1 MVTRGTVPHRAPQ
14 TRFGV
19 FVTKNKEYSMRS
31 IYLSDITM
39 SMPAKTGGYD
49 LSFREKIELAKLL
62 DRVGIQVIETAA
74 IKDKRT
80 DSLLIKSIASA
91 VKNSTVAVPLVLT
104 DKDTVKITWNALREA
119 KKPRLQVVAPV
130 STVQMEYISRMKPA
144 AIVKKV
150 AKLTADA
157 KAVCR
162 DVEFVAWD
170 AGRSEADFLKEIIKA
185 AVEAGATVV
194 TLCDTAG
201 NLLPEEFFARVRA
214 AREDLPENVKLGVMI
229 SNELSLADACA
240 VSAVLAGADEV
251 KVSACGGFTSSL
263 EGLVHILKVRGM
275 EKGVCCSVHD
285 TELKRIVS
293 QIRRICEEKGSGTST
308 YDSEVHDNHSVVL
321 TIHDDMAA
329 VAKAAEEI
337 GYDLSEEDELKVYE
351 AFARIASKKDSV
363 GAKEL
368 DAIVASAAMQVP
380 PTYKIRNFV
389 INSGNVITATCHIKM
404 EKDGQIL
411 DGLAVGD
418 GPVDA
423 SFLAI
428 EQIIGH
434 HYELDDLEIQAVTEG
449 REAMGETVV
458 RLRAAD
464 GKVYSGR
471 GISTDIIGSSINAYV
486 SAVNKIVYE
495 EGE

>member
-1 MVTRGTVPHRAPQ
+1 
-14 TRFGV
+14 
-19 FVTKNKEYSMRS
+19 MRS
-31 IYLSDITM
+31 INLSDITM

-49 LSFREKIELAKLL
+49 LSFREKIEVAKLL

-74 IKDKRT
+74 IKDRRT
-80 DSLLIKSIASA
+80 DSLLIKSISSA
-91 VKNSTVAVPLVLT
+91 VKKSVVAVPLVLT
-104 DKDTVKITWNALREA
+104 EKDTVKITWNALKEA

-144 AIVKKV
+144 QVIKKIS
-150 AKLTADA
+150 KLTEEA
-157 KAVCR
+157 KELCR

-170 AGRSEADFLKEIIKA
+170 AGRSEADFLKEAIHA
-185 AVEAGATVV
+185 AADAGATVV

-201 NLLPEEFFARVRA
+201 NLLPEEFYDRVEK
-214 AREDLPENVKLGVMI
+214 AREDLPENIKLGVMI

-251 KVSACGGFTSSL
+251 KVSACGDFTSSL

-275 EKGVCCSVHD
+275 EKGISCNVHD
-285 TELKRIVS
+285 TELNRIVS
-293 QIRRICEEKGSGTST
+293 QIKRICEEKGSGTST
-308 YDSEVHDNHSVVL
+308 YDSSVHDEHGVVL
-321 TIHDDMAA
+321 TIHDDMTA
-329 VAKAAEEI
+329 VANAAAEI
-337 GYDLSEEDELKVYE
+337 GYDLDEEDAVKVYD
-351 AFARIASKKDSV
+351 AFSRIASKKESV

-380 PTYKIRNFV
+380 PTYKLKDFV
-389 INSGNVITATCHIKM
+389 INSGNAITATCHLRM
-404 EKDGQIL
+404 EKNGQML

-434 HYELDDLEIQAVTEG
+434 HYELDEFEMQAVTEG

-471 GISTDIIGSSINAYV
+471 GISTDIIGASIDAYV

-495 EGE
+495 EEE

>member
-1 MVTRGTVPHRAPQ
+1 
-14 TRFGV
+14 
-19 FVTKNKEYSMRS
+19 
-31 IYLSDITM
+31 M
-39 SMPAKTGGYD
+39 SMPVRSGGYD
-49 LSFREKIELAKLL
+49 LSFREKIEVAKLL
-62 DRVGIQVIETAA
+62 DRTGIQVIETAA
-74 IKDKRT
+74 VKEKRT

-91 VKNSTVAVPLVLT
+91 VKDSIVAVPLVLT
-104 DKDTVKITWNALREA
+104 DKDTVKITWNALKEA

-144 AIVKKV
+144 DLISRIKALAKEASKV
-150 AKLTADA
+150 CAE
-157 KAVCR
+157 
-162 DVEFVAWD
+162 VEFVAWD
-170 AGRSEADFLKEIIKA
+170 AGRSEADFLKEAVDA
-185 AVEAGATVV
+185 AVKAGATMV

-201 NLLPEEFFARVRA
+201 NLLPEEFYDRVKNA
-214 AREDLPENVKLGVMI
+214 KEQLPEGVRLGVMV

-240 VSAVLAGADEV
+240 VSALQAGADEV

-263 EGLVHILKVRGM
+263 EGLVHILKVRGV
-275 EKGVCCSVHD
+275 ENGISCDVHD
-285 TELKRIVS
+285 TELKRIVN

-308 YDSEVHDNHSVVL
+308 YSSEVHDEQGVVL

-329 VAKAAEEI
+329 VTKAAAEI
-337 GYDLSEEDELKVYE
+337 GYDLSEEDAVDVYD
-351 AFARIASKKDSV
+351 AFVRIASKKESI

-380 PTYKIRNFV
+380 PTYKLKDFV
-389 INSGNVITATCHIKM
+389 INSGNAITATCHIRM
-404 EKDGQIL
+404 EKGGQIL

-434 HYELDDLEIQAVTEG
+434 HYELDQFEMQAVTEG

-458 RLRAAD
+458 RLRSTD

-471 GISTDIIGSSINAYV
+471 GISTDIIGASIDAYM

>member
-1 MVTRGTVPHRAPQ
+1 
-14 TRFGV
+14 
-19 FVTKNKEYSMRS
+19 MRS

-74 IKDKRT
+74 IKNKRT

-91 VKNSTVAVPLVLT
+91 VKSSAVAVPLVLT
-104 DKDTVKITWNALREA
+104 DKDSVKTTWAALKEA

-130 STVQMEYISRMKPA
+130 STVQMEYITRMKPA
-144 AIVKKV
+144 AVIKKIS
-150 AKLTADA
+150 KLTADA
-157 KAVCR
+157 RAVCK

-170 AGRSEADFLKEIIKA
+170 AGRSEADFLKEAVDA

-201 NLLPEEFFARVRA
+201 NLLPEEFYDRVQK
-214 AREDLPENVKLGVMI
+214 AREDVPENVRLGVMI

-251 KVSACGGFTSSL
+251 KVSACGNFTSSL

-275 EKGVCCSVHD
+275 EHGVSCDVHD
-285 TELKRIVS
+285 TELSRIVN
-293 QIRRICEEKGSGTST
+293 QIRRICEAKSSGTST
-308 YDSEVHDNHSVVL
+308 YDSEVHDEHDVVL
-321 TIHDDMAA
+321 TIHDDITA
-329 VAKAAEEI
+329 VTKAAAAI
-337 GYDLSEEDELKVYE
+337 GYDLSEEDAIQVYE
-351 AFARIASKKDSV
+351 AFTRIASKKESV

-380 PTYKIRNFV
+380 STYKIVDFV
-389 INSGNVITATCHIKM
+389 INSGNAITATCHIRM
-404 EKDGQIL
+404 EKNGQIQ

-418 GPVDA
+418 GPIDA
-423 SFLAI
+423 SFFAI

-434 HYELDDLEIQAVTEG
+434 HYELDEFEMQAVTEG

-464 GKVYSGR
+464 GKLYSGR
-471 GISTDIIGSSINAYV
+471 GISTDIIQASIDAYV

>member
-1 MVTRGTVPHRAPQ
+1 
-14 TRFGV
+14 
-19 FVTKNKEYSMRS
+19 MRS

-39 SMPAKTGGYD
+39 SMPARSGGYG
-49 LSFREKIELAKLL
+49 LTFREKIEVAKLL
-62 DRVGIQVIETAA
+62 DRAGIQVIETAA
-74 IKDKRT
+74 IKEKRT

-91 VKNSTVAVPLVLT
+91 VKGSTVAVPLLLT
-104 DKDTVKITWNALREA
+104 EKDTVKITWNALKEA

-150 AKLTADA
+150 AKLTAEA
-157 KAVCR
+157 RELCG

-170 AGRSEADFLKEIIKA
+170 AGRSEADFLKEAVSA

-201 NLLPEEFFARVRA
+201 NLLPEEFYGRVKNARD
-214 AREDLPENVKLGVMI
+214 DLPENVRLGVMI

-240 VSAVLAGADEV
+240 VSALQAGADEV
-251 KVSACGGFTSSL
+251 KVSACGSFTSSL

-275 EKGVCCSVHD
+275 ENGMSCSVQD
-285 TELKRIVS
+285 TELKRIVG
-293 QIRRICEEKGSGTST
+293 QIRRICEEKGTGTST
-308 YDSEVHDNHSVVL
+308 YDSEVHDEHGVVL
-321 TIHDDMAA
+321 TIHDDMTA
-329 VAKAAEEI
+329 VTKAASEI
-337 GYDLSEEDELKVYE
+337 GYDLSEEDAIKVYD
-351 AFARIASKKDSV
+351 AFVRIASKKESV
-363 GAKEL
+363 SAKEL

-380 PTYKIRNFV
+380 PTYKLKDFV
-389 INSGNVITATCHIKM
+389 INSGSAITATCHIRM
-404 EKDGQIL
+404 DKDGQML

-434 HYELDDLEIQAVTEG
+434 HYELDQFEMQAVTEG

-458 RLRAAD
+458 RLRAQD

-471 GISTDIIGSSINAYV
+471 GISTDIIGASIEAYM
-486 SAVNKIVYE
+486 SAINKIVYE

>member
-1 MVTRGTVPHRAPQ
+1 
-14 TRFGV
+14 
-19 FVTKNKEYSMRS
+19 MRS

-39 SMPAKTGGYD
+39 SMPARTGGYD
-49 LSFREKIELAKLL
+49 LSFREKIEVAKLL

-91 VKNSTVAVPLVLT
+91 VKGGTVAVPLILT
-104 DKDTVKITWNALREA
+104 EKDTVKTTWNALKEA

-144 AIVKKV
+144 AIVKKI
-150 AKLTADA
+150 AKLTEEA
-157 KAVCR
+157 KAVCS

-170 AGRSEADFLKEIIKA
+170 AGRSETDFLKEAINA
-185 AVEAGATVV
+185 AVEAGATEV

-201 NLLPEEFFARVRA
+201 NLLPEEFYDRVRS
-214 AREDLPENVKLGVMI
+214 ARGDIPENIKLGVMI

-275 EKGVCCSVHD
+275 EKGVSCNVHD
-285 TELKRIVS
+285 TELKRIVG

-308 YDSEVHDNHSVVL
+308 YDSAVHDEHCVVL
-321 TIHDDMAA
+321 TIHDDIAA
-329 VAKAAEEI
+329 VTKAATEI
-337 GYDLSEEDELKVYE
+337 GYDLSEEDAVEVYE
-351 AFARIASKKDSV
+351 AFSRIASKKESV

-380 PTYKIRNFV
+380 PTYKLKDFV
-389 INSGNVITATCHIKM
+389 INSGNAITATCHLRM
-404 EKDGQIL
+404 EKNGQIL

-434 HYELDDLEIQAVTEG
+434 HYELDEFEMQAVTEG

-471 GISTDIIGSSINAYV
+471 GISTDIIGASIDAYV

>member
-1 MVTRGTVPHRAPQ
+1 
-14 TRFGV
+14 
-19 FVTKNKEYSMRS
+19 MRS
-31 IYLSDITM
+31 INLSDITM

-49 LSFREKIELAKLL
+49 LSFREKIEVAKLL

-91 VKNSTVAVPLVLT
+91 VKQSTVAVPLILT
-104 DKDTVKITWNALREA
+104 EKDTVKITWNALKEA

-144 AIVKKV
+144 QVIKKIS
-150 AKLTADA
+150 KLTEEA
-157 KAVCR
+157 KELCR

-170 AGRSEADFLKEIIKA
+170 AGRSEADFLKEAIHA
-185 AVEAGATVV
+185 AADAGATVV

-201 NLLPEEFFARVRA
+201 NLLPEEFYDRVEK
-214 AREDLPENVKLGVMI
+214 AREDLPENIKLGVMI

-251 KVSACGGFTSSL
+251 KVSACGDFTSSL

-275 EKGVCCSVHD
+275 EKGISCNVHD
-285 TELKRIVS
+285 TELNRIVS
-293 QIRRICEEKGSGTST
+293 QIKRICEEKGSGTST
-308 YDSEVHDNHSVVL
+308 YDSSVHDEHGVVL
-321 TIHDDMAA
+321 TIHDDMTA
-329 VAKAAEEI
+329 VAKAAAEI
-337 GYDLSEEDELKVYE
+337 GYDLDEEDAVKVYD
-351 AFARIASKKDSV
+351 AFSRIASKKESV

-380 PTYKIRNFV
+380 PTYKLKDFV
-389 INSGNVITATCHIKM
+389 INSGNAITATCHLRM
-404 EKDGQIL
+404 EKNGQML

-434 HYELDDLEIQAVTEG
+434 HYELDEFEMQAVTEG

-471 GISTDIIGSSINAYV
+471 GISTDIIGASIDAYV

-495 EGE
+495 EEE

>member
-1 MVTRGTVPHRAPQ
+1 
-14 TRFGV
+14 
-19 FVTKNKEYSMRS
+19 
-31 IYLSDITM
+31 
-39 SMPAKTGGYD
+39 MPARTGGYD
-49 LSFREKIELAKLL
+49 LSFRERIEVAKLL
-62 DRVGIQVIETAA
+62 DRAGLQVIEIAA
-74 IKDKRT
+74 IKERRT

-91 VKNSTVAVPLVLT
+91 VKGSIVAVPLVLSE
-104 DKDTVKITWNALREA
+104 KDTVKITWNALKEA

-144 AIVKKV
+144 QVVKKV

-157 KAVCR
+157 KAVCG

-170 AGRSEADFLKEIIKA
+170 AGRSEADFLKEVIGA
-185 AVEAGATVV
+185 AVVAGATVV

-201 NLLPEEFFARVRA
+201 NLLPEEFFQRVKA
-214 AREDLPENVKLGVMI
+214 ARDDLPENVKLGVMI

-275 EKGVCCSVHD
+275 EKGVCCDVHD

-293 QIRRICEEKGSGTST
+293 QIRRICEEKGTGTST
-308 YDSEVHDNHSVVL
+308 YDSEVHDEHEVVL
-321 TIHDDMAA
+321 TIHDDMTA
-329 VAKAAEEI
+329 VTKAAAEV
-337 GYDLSEEDELKVYE
+337 GYDLSEDDAVKVYE
-351 AFARIASKKDSV
+351 AFVRIASKKESV

-380 PTYKIRNFV
+380 PTYKIRDFV
-389 INSGNVITATCHIKM
+389 INSGNAITATCHIRM
-404 EKDGQIL
+404 EKEGQVL

-434 HYELDDLEIQAVTEG
+434 HYDLDQFEMQAVTEG

-471 GISTDIIGSSINAYV
+471 GISTDIIGASIEAYV

>member
-1 MVTRGTVPHRAPQ
+1 
-14 TRFGV
+14 
-19 FVTKNKEYSMRS
+19 MRS
-31 IYLSDITM
+31 INLSDITM
-39 SMPAKTGGYD
+39 SMPARTGGYD

-62 DRVGIQVIETAA
+62 DRAGLQVIETAA
-74 IKDKRT
+74 IKDRRT

-91 VKNSTVAVPLVLT
+91 VKKSTVAVPLILT
-104 DKDTVKITWNALREA
+104 EKDTVKLTWNALKEA

-150 AKLTADA
+150 AKLTEEARA
-157 KAVCR
+157 FCG

-170 AGRSEADFLKEIIKA
+170 AGRSEADFLKEAVDA
-185 AVEAGATVV
+185 AVGAGATSV

-201 NLLPEEFFARVRA
+201 NLLPEEFYKRVENARGDIPEGVR
-214 AREDLPENVKLGVMI
+214 LGVMI

-251 KVSACGGFTSSL
+251 KVSACGSFTSSL
-263 EGLVHILKVRGM
+263 EGLVHILKVRGV
-275 EKGVCCSVHD
+275 EKGVSCDVQD
-285 TELKRIVS
+285 TELSRIVG
-293 QIRRICEEKGSGTST
+293 QIRRICEEKNSGRSA
-308 YDSEVHDNHSVVL
+308 YEGASKDERGVVL
-321 TIHDDMAA
+321 TVHDDITAVTRAA
-329 VAKAAEEI
+329 HEI
-337 GYDLSEEDELKVYE
+337 GYDLSEEDAVEVYE
-351 AFARIASKKDSV
+351 AFTRIASKKESV
-363 GAKEL
+363 SAKEL
-368 DAIVASAAMQVP
+368 DAIIASAAMQVP
-380 PTYKIRNFV
+380 PTYKIKDFV
-389 INSGNVITATCHIKM
+389 INSGNTITATCHIRM
-404 EKDGQIL
+404 EKNGQTL

-434 HYELDDLEIQAVTEG
+434 HYELDEFEMQAVTEG

-464 GKVYSGR
+464 GKLYSGR

-495 EGE
+495 GGE

>member
-1 MVTRGTVPHRAPQ
+1 
-14 TRFGV
+14 
-19 FVTKNKEYSMRS
+19 
-31 IYLSDITM
+31 M
-39 SMPAKTGGYD
+39 SMPVRSGGYD
-49 LSFREKIELAKLL
+49 LSFREKIEVAKLL
-62 DRVGIQVIETAA
+62 DRTGIQVIETAA
-74 IKDKRT
+74 VKEKRT

-91 VKNSTVAVPLVLT
+91 VKESAVAVPLVLT
-104 DKDTVKITWNALREA
+104 DKDTVKTTWNALKEA
-119 KKPRLQVVAPV
+119 RKPRLQVVAPV
-130 STVQMEYISRMKPA
+130 STVQMEYISRMKPSDLLSRIKALTKEA
-144 AIVKKV
+144 AKV
-150 AKLTADA
+150 
-157 KAVCR
+157 CG

-170 AGRSEADFLKEIIKA
+170 AGRSEVDFLKD
-185 AVEAGATVV
+185 AVGTAVKAGAAMV

-201 NLLPEEFFARVRA
+201 NLLPEEFYDRVKNA
-214 AREDLPENVKLGVMI
+214 KEDIPEGVRLGVMV

-240 VSAVLAGADEV
+240 VSALQAGADEV
-251 KVSACGGFTSSL
+251 KVSACGRFTSSL
-263 EGLVHILKVRGM
+263 EGLVHILKVRGV
-275 EKGVCCSVHD
+275 ENGISCDVHD

-308 YDSEVHDNHSVVL
+308 YSSEVHDEQGVVL

-329 VAKAAEEI
+329 VTKVAAEI
-337 GYDLSEEDELKVYE
+337 GYDLSEEDAVNVYD
-351 AFARIASKKDSV
+351 AFVRIASKKESV
-363 GAKEL
+363 SAKEL

-380 PTYKIRNFV
+380 ATYRLKDFV
-389 INSGNVITATCHIKM
+389 INSGNAITATCHIRV
-404 EKDGQIL
+404 EKGGQVL

-434 HYELDDLEIQAVTEG
+434 HYELDQFEMQAVTEG

-458 RLRAAD
+458 RLRSTD

-471 GISTDIIGSSINAYV
+471 GISTDIIGASIDAYM